1 MRYYHGKM
9 KRCPMSKYHSRKITV
24 DGVSYDSKKEYNRYR
39 ELSMLEDAGIIH
51 DLKRQVKFEL
61 LPSQRDLITGKVIE
75 RPVSYIADFVY
86 FEGDRLIVEDV
97 KGIRTK
103 DYILKRKML
112 LYFHG
117 IRIKEV

>member
-1 MRYYHGKM
+1 
-9 KRCPMSKYHSRKITV
+9 MSKYHSRKITV

-61 LPSQRDLITGKVIE
+61 LPSQRDLIIGG
-75 RPVSYIADFVY
+75 SYRAPCCTFDFI

>member
-1 MRYYHGKM
+1 
-9 KRCPMSKYHSRKITV
+9 MSKYHSRKITV

-61 LPSQRDLITGKVIE
+61 LPSQRDLTTGKVIE

-103 DYILKRKML
+103 DYIFKRKML

>member
-1 MRYYHGKM
+1 
-9 KRCPMSKYHSRKITV
+9 
-24 DGVSYDSKKEYNRYR
+24 
-39 ELSMLEDAGIIH
+39 MLEDAGIIH

-61 LPSQRDLITGKVIE
+61 LPSPRDLITGKVIE

-86 FEGDRLIVEDV
+86 FEGDRLIVEDI

-112 LYFHG
+112 VYFHG